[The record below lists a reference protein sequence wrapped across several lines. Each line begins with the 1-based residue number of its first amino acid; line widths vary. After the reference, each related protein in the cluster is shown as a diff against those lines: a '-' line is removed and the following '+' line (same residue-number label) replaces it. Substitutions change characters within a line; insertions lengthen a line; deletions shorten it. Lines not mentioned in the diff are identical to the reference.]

1 MRLQSNFGMFVAL
14 AAVLGGGCLAPWS
27 RPGQKGKPLMRG
39 AAVAPAL
46 SDRQM
51 AALNRLRDRTNLL
64 YGYRNTTARVNLGPC
79 GRFAKAFR
87 GQWNARF
94 TAQANIAFVMSADG
108 KECYH
113 VLVRLPDGNYF
124 DGGNGV
130 ISGETLLRQYDAG
143 TRLEEMKEFDLQR
156 LDKWSYGLG
165 RSYELC
171 PNYSDEATA
180 KLIEECLAAVS
191 KDKQPG
197 NRHIEGGGP
206 IPPGP
211 ARGF

>member
-1 MRLQSNFGMFVAL
+1 
-14 AAVLGGGCLAPWS
+14 
-27 RPGQKGKPLMRG
+27 MRG
-39 AAVAPAL
+39 GANARIV
-46 SDRQM
+46 SDGQL

-64 YGYRNTTARVNLGPC
+64 YGYRNSTPRVNLGPC

-87 GQWNARF
+87 EQWNARCS
-94 TAQANIAFVMSADG
+94 APANIVFIMSADG
-108 KECYH
+108 NQCHH

-130 ISGETLLRQYDAG
+130 ISGETLLRQYDPG
-143 TRLEEMKEFDLQR
+143 TRLEEMKDFDLQR

-180 KLIEECLAAVS
+180 RLIEECLAEVP
-191 KDKQPG
+191 KDKLTL
-197 NRHIEGGGP
+197 RL
-206 IPPGP
+206 
-211 ARGF
+211 R